1 MKKILFV
8 FGTRPEAIK
17 MAPLIHE
24 LRDKA
29 AQFNTVVCVTAQHR
43 QMLDQVLDFFEIVP
57 DYDMDIMSDNQDL
70 FDVTSK
76 ALTGLKS
83 IMHEE
88 RPDIV
93 LVQGDT
99 TTAFVASLAAFY
111 LNIQIGHIEAGLR
124 TYDKYHPFP
133 EEKNR
138 HMISVLADYHFAPTN
153 WAKSNISKEG
163 VPEDK
168 MWVTGNTVIDALL
181 MTLREQSIAEKKR
194 SLEEYFKREHQ
205 LDLSGNDKRIIL
217 VTGHRR
223 ENFGEGFRNI
233 CEALKEI
240 AQKAKDI
247 IIVYP
252 VHLNPNVQEPVKTI
266 LNGISNICLIE
277 PLQYEPFVFLMNRSC
292 IILTDSGGV
301 QEEAPSMGKPVLVMR
316 NTTERPEGLEAE
328 VVKLVGTHREKIVS
342 NTLNLLNDKIMY
354 DKMAKSANPYGD
366 GKASKRIVEVLE
378 KLL

>member
-1 MKKILFV
+1 
-8 FGTRPEAIK
+8 
-17 MAPLIHE
+17 MAPVIHAMRE
-24 LRDKA
+24 DA
-29 AQFNTVVCVTAQHR
+29 AKFNTIICVTAQHR
-43 QMLDQVLDFFEIVP
+43 QMLDQVLELFDIVP

-70 FDVTSK
+70 FDVTSR

-83 IMHEE
+83 IIHKEQ
-88 RPDIV
+88 PDIV

-111 LNIQIGHIEAGLR
+111 LNIRIGHIEAGLR

-138 HMISVLADYHFAPTN
+138 HMISVLADFHFAPTQ
-153 WAKSNISKEG
+153 WAKCNMLNEGIAAENI
-163 VPEDK
+163 
-168 MWVTGNTVIDALL
+168 WVTGNTVIDALL
-181 MTLREQSIAEKKR
+181 MTLHQQSMADKGR
-194 SLEEYFKREHQ
+194 SLEEYFKNEHK
-205 LDLSGNDKRIIL
+205 LDLFCNSKRIIL

-240 AQKAKDI
+240 SQQREDI
-247 IIVYP
+247 LIVYP

-266 LNGISNICLIE
+266 LDGIANVCLIE
-277 PLQYEPFVFLMNRSC
+277 PLQYEPFVFLMSRSC
-292 IILTDSGGV
+292 LILTDSGGV

-316 NTTERPEGLEAE
+316 NTTERPEGVEAG
-328 VVKLVGTHREKIVS
+328 VVKLVGTHKGKIV
-342 NTLNLLNDKIMY
+342 NETLSLLNDKQIY

-366 GKASKRIVEVLE
+366 GNSSKRIVEILGQS
-378 KLL
+378 L